1 MYTFKGE
8 EDRYIRRCETRYR
21 METGKPEYVK
31 RRKTRITSGPKM
43 KKRRKK
49 RCQKRGANRSKKKKK
64 DWENPESPLEA
75 AHALASP
82 SIHTNIK
89 SILRKTGA

>member
-1 MYTFKGE
+1 M
-8 EDRYIRRCETRYR
+8 
-21 METGKPEYVK
+21 
-31 RRKTRITSGPKM
+31 PKEG
-43 KKRRKK
+43 RE
-49 RCQKRGANRSKKKKK
+49 QEQEKKK

-89 SILRKTGA
+89 SILRKTGAWADNISCNNYK